1 MSAETQSAP
10 AEFAVRQGL
19 RTAILIS
26 SIVAIVFGL
35 VMLIWPVK
43 SAFAVTIVLAVY
55 AIIAGLMQLASG
67 ITSKGLT
74 GWTRA
79 GLIVLGLLFLASG
92 IVALGN
98 LGTSTLL
105 LAVMVT
111 TFIGISWIFEGVVSL
126 TSLGLGKPAVPGS
139 DKAHKGW
146 TILFAIVSILAGAFV
161 ILSPLMS
168 AVWMWIFFGV
178 SLLVTGVIGIF
189 RAASLDN

>member
-1 MSAETQSAP
+1 MSIDSQSAQP
-10 AEFAVRQGL
+10 DFAVRQGL

-74 GWTRA
+74 IWPRV
-79 GLIVLGLLFLASG
+79 GLIALGLLFLASG
-92 IVALGN
+92 VIAFSN
-98 LGTSTLL
+98 LGASTLL

-111 TFIGISWIFEGVVSL
+111 TFIGISWIFEGVVAL
-126 TSLGLGKPAVPGS
+126 TSLGLKSPVVPGS

-146 TILFAIVSILAGAFV
+146 TIFFAIVSVLAGAFV
-161 ILSPLMS
+161 IISPLMS

-189 RAASLDN
+189 RAGSLDN